1 MDTVPGH
8 YQLSFQTKNNIFVRS
23 INKPITVLPGPVH
36 IQEKVQNNDRVRLHV
51 LLDKQ
56 QINLASVVIYGEIKD
71 QYSDKSWQVISNA
84 TSDEYSIHKT
94 LDYST
99 FIFTSKMAATTID
112 AREIVITL
120 PERWFTLTAPVKN
133 ILQSDE
139 SESLALPADII
150 EESDFSLFSNF
161 WFLGGILLL
170 VILLIAIFI
179 VALKKIKANQ
189 IVNVEE

>member
-99 FIFTSKMAATTID
+99 FIFISKMAATTID

-170 VILLIAIFI
+170 VILLIAIFC
-179 VALKKIKANQ
+179 
-189 IVNVEE
+189 